1 MAVCVDSVPYSDA
14 VDFRSIHDRV
24 SWDAYFM
31 NTAIGTSL
39 RSPDRHTKV
48 GCVLVKD
55 KVQLSLGYN
64 GLAAGIPEDS
74 VDWFSADKYG
84 KVIHAE
90 MNAILHMP
98 GMLKDLC
105 GATAYVTLFPCNEC
119 AKALMSVGGKG
130 ISRVVYL
137 EKRDTDDTKLSE
149 ENMKG
154 KGIILEQY
162 IPQGNKLEVAF

>member
-1 MAVCVDSVPYSDA
+1 MVVCADSVPYGDA
-14 VDFRSIHDRV
+14 VDFKSINDRV

-31 NTAIGTSL
+31 STAIGASL
-39 RSPDRHTKV
+39 RSPDKRTKV

-64 GLAAGIPEDS
+64 GLAAGIPEDT
-74 VDWFSADKYG
+74 VNWFSDEKYG

-98 GMLKDLC
+98 GVLKDLC

-137 EKRDTDDTKLSE
+137 EKRSTDDTKLSE
-149 ENMKG
+149 ENMRS

-162 IPQGNKLEVAF
+162 NLQGNKLEVAF

>member
-1 MAVCVDSVPYSDA
+1 MVVCADSVPYGAA
-14 VDFRSIHDRV
+14 VDFKSINDRV

-31 NTAIGTSL
+31 STAIGASL
-39 RSPDRHTKV
+39 RSPDKRTKV

-64 GLAAGIPEDS
+64 GLAAGIPEDT
-74 VDWFSADKYG
+74 VNWFSDEKYG

-98 GMLKDLC
+98 GALKDLC

-130 ISRVVYL
+130 VSRVVYL
-137 EKRDTDDTKLSE
+137 EKRSTDDTKLSE
-149 ENMKG
+149 ENMRS

>member
-1 MAVCVDSVPYSDA
+1 MAVCIDSVPYSDA
-14 VDFRSIHDRV
+14 VAFESIHDRV

-31 NTAIGTSL
+31 STAIGASL
-39 RSPDRHTKV
+39 RSPDKRTKV

-64 GLAAGIPEDS
+64 GLASGIPEDS
-74 VDWFSADKYG
+74 VDWFSAEKYG

-98 GMLKDLC
+98 GRLQDLC
-105 GATAYVTLFPCNEC
+105 GSTAYVTLFPCNEC

-130 ISRVVYL
+130 IARVVYL
-137 EKRDTDDTKLSE
+137 EKRDTEDVKQSE
-149 ENMKG
+149 GNMRS
-154 KGIILEQY
+154 KGILLEQY
-162 IPQGNKLEVAF
+162 TPQGNKLEVKF

>member
-1 MAVCVDSVPYSDA
+1 MIVYSDV
-14 VDFRSIHDRV
+14 VDFSSSNDRV

-31 NTAIGTSL
+31 STAIGASL
-39 RSPDRHTKV
+39 RSPDKRTKV

-74 VDWFSADKYG
+74 VDWFSAEKYS

-98 GMLKDLC
+98 GRLQDLC

-149 ENMKG
+149 ENMRS
-154 KGIILEQY
+154 KGIRLEQY
-162 IPQGNKLEVAF
+162 ISQGNKLGVKF

>member
-1 MAVCVDSVPYSDA
+1 MSVFDYPIHYRDV
-14 VDFRSIHDRV
+14 VDFSSTNDRV

-31 NTAIGTSL
+31 STAICASL
-39 RSPDRHTKV
+39 RSPDKRTKV
-48 GCVLVKD
+48 GCVIVKD

-74 VDWFSADKYG
+74 VDWFKNEKYG

-98 GMLKDLC
+98 GRLQDLC
-105 GATAYVTLFPCNEC
+105 GATVYVTLFPCNEC

-130 ISRVVYL
+130 IARVVYL
-137 EKRDTDDTKLSE
+137 EKRNTVDTKLSE
-149 ENMKG
+149 ENMRS
-154 KGIILEQY
+154 KGIRLEQY
-162 IPQGNKLEVAF
+162 IPQGNKLGVRF